1 MAKKMRALSALP
13 LTPAFVVVL
22 AACGGGTPEPQPPMM
37 VANPPA
43 THEGTPDNPPRLGDE
58 HVGPKPDPSTPPVP
72 TAAPDVKPPSMDTN
86 PPQPQPSAT
95 GTAKPA
101 PTAKPKGKTPKPG

>member
-1 MAKKMRALSALP
+1 MAKKTRALSALP

-22 AACGGGTPEPQPPMM
+22 AACGGGTPEPQPPMV

-43 THEGTPDNPPRLGDE
+43 THEVTPDNPPRLGDE
-58 HVGPKPDPSTPPVP
+58 HVGPKPEPTAVP